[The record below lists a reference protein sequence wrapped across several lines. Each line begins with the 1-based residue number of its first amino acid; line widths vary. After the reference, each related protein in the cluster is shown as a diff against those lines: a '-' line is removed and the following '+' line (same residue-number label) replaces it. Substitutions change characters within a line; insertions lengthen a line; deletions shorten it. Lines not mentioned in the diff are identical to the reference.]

1 MANPEVNE
9 SVQKLSDCEASGK
22 HVKQPGV
29 KCPYCGWQVAAQ
41 MPKKRK
47 APRKVNNRSK
57 GSPTRDNQKQKLY
70 NAEREAFKGLP
81 CNELHDLSVADC
93 QAFIDKIVNSRWW
106 RGRYTLLSS
115 PEVKSGKGARWATA
129 RPYEHSIVL
138 PLWARKPW
146 VMLHELAHYA
156 PEYKRIGRRFRIASH
171 GPEFAK
177 EYLALVERWIG
188 KKEADLLRAAYKTN
202 RVKYRVG

>member
-1 MANPEVNE
+1 MA
-9 SVQKLSDCEASGK
+9 
-22 HVKQPGV
+22 
-29 KCPYCGWQVAAQ
+29 
-41 MPKKRK
+41 RK
-47 APRKVNNRSK
+47 
-57 GSPTRDNQKQKLY
+57 GDPTRDNQKQKLY

-81 CNELHDLSVADC
+81 CDELHDLSVADC

-106 RGRYTLLSS
+106 KGRYTLSTL

-129 RPYEHSIVL
+129 RYGEHSIVL

-156 PEYKRIGRRFRIASH
+156 SRHKRGSNKTIAPH
-171 GPEFAK
+171 GPQFAK

-188 KKEADLLRAAYKTN
+188 KKEADLLRATYKTK